1 MHILQVYGSGS
12 DSPNADALRACYKAQ
27 GIDTRRKRADFE
39 CSSSQTCYKEANGN
53 LFCLNES
60 SGEYDDIEGGHGN
73 VKTDEYTSAADVVRT
88 STSAATRTSTA
99 VGANAS
105 SSSSRAGAN
114 AATTNAAGTS
124 ATGAAASTP
133 SATGNAAVEK
143 MHANVVVG
151 AMGLV
156 LGLVL

>member
-1 MHILQVYGSGS
+1 M
-12 DSPNADALRACYKAQ
+12 
-27 GIDTRRKRADFE
+27 
-39 CSSSQTCYKEANGN
+39 EANGN

-60 SGEYDDIEGGHGN
+60 SGEYVDIEGGRGN
-73 VKTDEYTSAADVVRT
+73 VKTDEYTSAADVVKS
-88 STSAATRTSTA
+88 STTAATRASTNA
-99 VGANAS
+99 AANASAS
-105 SSSSRAGAN
+105 SSSSRAGTN
-114 AATTNAAGTS
+114 AANTNAAGTS

-143 MHANVVVG
+143 MHADVVVG